1 MKTLIITDVQND
13 FLPGGALGI
22 AGADAIIPIINQL
35 LPKFDHVIGTKD
47 WHPPHHVSFASTHKK
62 KAGEVIKIG
71 KLEQILWP
79 DHCLQNS
86 WGAAFS
92 EKLSQ
97 EKIEAVFHKGVDPKI
112 DSYSTFFDNARSRS
126 TGLSEYLIKRGLNDL
141 YFVGLAT
148 DYCIYYSVLDALDL
162 GFKAAVIQDACRA
175 INLHP
180 DDEKKALHTMKKRG
194 AKIIESKNFFDGYI

>member
-1 MKTLIITDVQND
+1 MIQ
-13 FLPGGALGI
+13 
-22 AGADAIIPIINQL
+22 
-35 LPKFDHVIGTKD
+35 
-47 WHPPHHVSFASTHKK
+47 
-62 KAGEVIKIG
+62 IG

-92 EKLSQ
+92 EELKQ
-97 EKIEAVFHKGVDPKI
+97 EKIEAVFQKGVKPEV

-126 TGLSEYLIKRGLNDL
+126 TGLSEYLIKRRFNDL
-141 YFVGLAT
+141 YFVGFST

-162 GFKAAVIQDACRA
+162 GFKATVIQDACRA

-194 AKIIESKNFFDGYI
+194 AKIIGSKNFFGEYT